1 MSAFFTQFDA
11 YVDEHAGEF
20 VRRLQDLCRIP
31 SIAAVGGAPM
41 ADAAAVVSELA
52 AVAGLGVKLAESGGP
67 PVVLCQGGAGPRGLL
82 IYNHY
87 DVQPP
92 DPLDEWR
99 TPPFAADIVDGVLYA
114 RGVADNKSNVVAR
127 LAAIEAYRAT
137 IGELP
142 LRIACV
148 FEGEEEIGSLHL
160 AQFAAD
166 HADLLRS
173 MDGCVWEAGYKD
185 EAGRPVILLGLK
197 GVVSILLTVRVM
209 NSDAHS
215 GYGGLY
221 PNAAWRLV
229 EALSTLRTPDG
240 HVTIDGIWDY
250 VRTPS
255 GAEEAAIAA
264 IPTQDEA
271 VQQRKGFLSFL
282 GGLQGVDALRR
293 LMFEPTCTINGI
305 WGGYTGQ
312 GSKTVIPAQA
322 NAKLD
327 IRLPPD
333 LTPAIMLDLLRRHL
347 DRRGFTDVEV
357 IEEEEGLMP
366 ARTDPTAPVVR
377 AAVAA
382 LADVHGQPP
391 VVEPTSGGSGPM
403 YQLCQAYGIP
413 AVSLGVG
420 WAQSNAHA
428 PNESMRITDYIEGI
442 KVIGRLIARF
452 AEAQGRAESSS

>member
-1 MSAFFTQFDA
+1 MDGEMNVSFSQFDA
-11 YVDEHAGEF
+11 YVDQHADEF
-20 VRRLQDLCRIP
+20 VRRLQALCRIA
-31 SIAAVGGAPM
+31 SIASVGGAPM
-41 ADAAAVVSELA
+41 DDAAAVVSELA
-52 AVAGLGVKLAESGGP
+52 ATAGLDVTLANAGGP
-67 PVVLCQGGAGPRGLL
+67 PVVLCQGGSGTRGLL
-82 IYNHY
+82 VYNHY

-99 TPPFAADIVDGVLYA
+99 TPPFAAEIVDGILYA

-127 LAAIEAYRAT
+127 LAAMEAYQAT

-142 LRIACV
+142 LRVACV
-148 FEGEEEIGSLHL
+148 FEGEEETGSLHL

-185 EAGRPVILLGLK
+185 EAERPVMLLGLK

-229 EALSTLRTPDG
+229 EALTTLRQPDG
-240 HVTIDGIWDY
+240 RVTIDGIWDH
-250 VRTPS
+250 VRAPS
-255 GAEEAAIAA
+255 AAEEAAIAA
-264 IPTQDEA
+264 IPTDDEA
-271 VQQRKGFLSFL
+271 VQQRKGFSGYL
-282 GGLQGVDALRR
+282 GGLKGVDALRR

-305 WGGYTGQ
+305 WGGYTGL

-327 IRLPPD
+327 IRLTPD
-333 LTPAIMLDLLRRHL
+333 LTPAIALDLLRKHV

-366 ARTDPTAPVVR
+366 ARTDPTAPIAQ
-377 AAVAA
+377 AAFAA
-382 LADVHGQPP
+382 LAAVHGQAP
-391 VVEPTSGGSGPM
+391 VIEPTSGGSGPM

-420 WAQSNAHA
+420 WAESNAHA
-428 PNESMRITDYIEGI
+428 PNESMRITDYIQGI
-442 KVIGRLIARF
+442 KVIGRLLEQFSR
-452 AEAQGRAESSS
+452 G

>member
-1 MSAFFTQFDA
+1 MKASFSRFDA
-11 YVDEHAGEF
+11 YVDEHVDEY
-20 VRRLQDLCRIP
+20 VRRLQALCRIP
-31 SIAAVGGAPM
+31 SIASVGGPAM
-41 ADAAAVVSELA
+41 LEAAAMVTELA
-52 AVAGLGVKLAESGGP
+52 ATAGLDATLAAAGGP
-67 PVVLCQGGAGPRGLL
+67 PVALCQGGGGSRGLL
-82 IYNHY
+82 FYNHY

-99 TPPFAADIVDGVLYA
+99 TPPFAAEIVDGVLYA

-148 FEGEEEIGSLHL
+148 FEGEEEVGSPHL
-160 AQFAAD
+160 ARFAAD
-166 HADLLRS
+166 HAALLRS

-185 EAGRPVILLGLK
+185 EAERPVMLLGLK
-197 GVVSILLTVRVM
+197 GVVSILMTVRVM

-221 PNAAWRLV
+221 PNAPWRLV
-229 EALSTLRTPDG
+229 EALSTLRQADG
-240 HVTIDGIWDY
+240 RVTIDDIWDY
-250 VRTPS
+250 VRPPLP
-255 GAEEAAIAA
+255 AEESAIAA
-264 IPTQDEA
+264 IPTEDEA
-271 VQQRKGFLSFL
+271 VQQRKGFSGFL
-282 GGLQGVDALRR
+282 GGLKGVDALRR

-305 WGGYTGQ
+305 WGGYTGL

-327 IRLPPD
+327 IRLTPD
-333 LTPAIMLDLLRRHL
+333 LTPALAMDLLRKHL

-357 IEEEEGLMP
+357 VEEEEGLMP
-366 ARTDPTAPVVR
+366 ARTDP
-377 AAVAA
+377 AAAIAQAAIAA
-382 LADVHGQPP
+382 LADAHGRPP

-428 PNESMRITDYIEGI
+428 PNESMRIADYIEGI
-442 KVIGRLIARF
+442 KVIGRVIESFARP
-452 AEAQGRAESSS
+452 